1 MLVEHYIYYH
11 LHFPEKSLK
20 KFLKMQSHLNGLIC
34 CCHHYQIIF
43 SDHVTRPI
51 VIVGPLSEAV
61 LDKLISDYP
70 NKFARCEPE
79 YMNCDQE
86 ALEKAGLN

>member
-1 MLVEHYIYYH
+1 M
-11 LHFPEKSLK
+11 
-20 KFLKMQSHLNGLIC
+20 
-34 CCHHYQIIF
+34 
-43 SDHVTRPI
+43 TRPI

-86 ALEKAGLN
+86 ALEKAGLK